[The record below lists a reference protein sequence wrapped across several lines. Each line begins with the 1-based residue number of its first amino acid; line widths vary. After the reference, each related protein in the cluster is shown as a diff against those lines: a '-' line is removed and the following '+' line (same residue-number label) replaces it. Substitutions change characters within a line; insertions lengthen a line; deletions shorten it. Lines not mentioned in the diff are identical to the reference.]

1 LLSAAHGLIGGA
13 IMAPSRI
20 ELMEEIFTPVQ
31 KREII
36 SKLADAF
43 ILINGKKM
51 RSAAWVSMEEICN
64 GQWRIG

>member
-1 LLSAAHGLIGGA
+1 
-13 IMAPSRI
+13 MAPSRI

-51 RSAAWVSMEEICN
+51 KLFCIAEVATAA
-64 GQWRIG
+64 GRQL